1 MTLLEILIVMTILII
16 LAALATAGAR
26 VALNITRN
34 NATKVLLAQIQA
46 ALDEKMQK
54 FIMDTQANQPV
65 DNYVFLAGASTSP
78 SSPQGQRA
86 AIIARMDSMRSA
98 FPQSFAEMVPPQ
110 RLSYI
115 QTAIQKG
122 NASDFYNELG
132 TAITNSTTDT
142 GGMALAPILN
152 PYPSHQSIFV
162 AYLLATGQLYDSN
175 NPNNAQTAARFSAV
189 GGYTRG
195 WFKNPPTNLYDPTGS
210 TASGPPRTLANNN
223 PASAHDPETESA
235 ECLYLILADK
245 TGSTSSFI
253 DELPAQFIRDTD
265 NDGLLEIVDSWGKP
279 VKFYRWAPDTFAYF
293 TEVTQQYKG
302 VGKPGDVDG
311 DGVADTILGN
321 NSLDPNNLLYN
332 DGSWFNGSS
341 VTAVGGFNANQKDLF
356 ESLFGRLH
364 GAYSLDHTNPNLTS
378 LTPNLD
384 SDGDAINYSAVN
396 NRNEHHAAWSS
407 SVSGSPWSGLSYGYQ
422 VPRSYPFRSLVVS
435 AGADGK
441 FGMYDLES
449 QTPNTGGTVGV
460 TYPQIHIGYKCGRV
474 EDDLTKR
481 PDFNDNVFSV
491 ELQEGIKQ

>member
-1 MTLLEILIVMTILII
+1 MTLIEILIVMTILII
-16 LAALATAGAR
+16 LAALAAAGAR

-34 NATKVLLAQIQA
+34 NATKVLLAQIQT

-54 FIMDTQANQPV
+54 FIMDTQANQPI
-65 DNYVFLAGASTSP
+65 DNYALLSKGTAPLPP
-78 SSPQGQRA
+78 SSTPGQRA

-98 FPQSFAEMVPPQ
+98 FPQSFAEMVPPSNTSAI
-110 RLSYI
+110 LNAASPTVFFSEI
-115 QTAIQKG
+115 ATA
-122 NASDFYNELG
+122 L
-132 TAITNSTTDT
+132 TTP
-142 GGMALAPILN
+142 GSGSALAPIIN
-152 PYPSHQSIFV
+152 QHPSHTSLLI
-162 AYLLATGQLYDSN
+162 AYLKGSGQITNSGEF
-175 NPNNAQTAARFSAV
+175 TTK
-189 GGYTRG
+189 GGYSNV
-195 WFKNPPTNLYDPTGS
+195 WLTNF
-210 TASGPPRTLANNN
+210 SG
-223 PASAHDPETESA
+223 HDPQTESA
-235 ECLYLILADK
+235 ECLYLILSDR
-245 TGSTSSFI
+245 TGSTTSII
-253 DELPAQFIRDTD
+253 DELPDQFIKDTD

-279 VKFYRWAPDTFAYF
+279 VKFYRWATDTFAYF
-293 TEVTQQYKG
+293 SEITQQYKG

-311 DGVADTILGN
+311 DGVADTILGS
-321 NSLDPNNLLYN
+321 NSLDPSNLLYT
-332 DGSWFNGSS
+332 DGAWFNGSS
-341 VTAVGGFNANQKDLF
+341 VTTVGGFSANEKDLF

-364 GAYSLDHTNPNLTS
+364 GAYSFAHSGANLTS

-384 SDGDAINYSAVN
+384 TDADAIAYNPIN
-396 NRNEHHAAWSS
+396 NRNEHEAAWSGA
-407 SVSGSPWSGLSYGYQ
+407 SGTPWAGLTLGYQ